1 MIVEL
6 SYIIGERGD
15 NEPALVLGLSKPKVT
30 SRARF
35 GDGQGK
41 SNQTSILELSS
52 HNGTHIDAPW
62 HVLPDGKRIN
72 DFSISDFVFDKPIL
86 VECPK
91 DGLEKINQKDLAP
104 HAEALR
110 YCDLLLVYTGFSK
123 FRSVDPE
130 KYALQSPAF
139 SEEGAQYIVDNFE
152 NIRCIGM
159 DFMGAENIPEG
170 RKAGWPVHKIL
181 LGNNRKFF
189 HIEDMNLAPVVGKK
203 IKRVNAAP
211 LRMINI
217 EASPVT
223 VIAEIE

>member
-6 SYIIGERGD
+6 SYIIGERDD
-15 NEPALVLGLSKPKVT
+15 NEPALVLGLSKPKVMP
-30 SRARF
+30 RARF

-41 SNQTSILELSS
+41 SNQTSVLELSS
-52 HNGTHIDAPW
+52 HNGTHIDVPW

-72 DFSISDFVFDKPIL
+72 DFPISDFVFDKPIL
-86 VECPK
+86 IECPK
-91 DGLEKINQKDLAP
+91 DALEKINRKDLEV
-104 HAEALR
+104 HAVALR
-110 YCDLLLVYTGFSK
+110 KCDLMLVYTGFSK
-123 FRSVDPE
+123 YRLIDPR
-130 KYALQSPAF
+130 KYALESPAF
-139 SEEGAQYIVDNFE
+139 SEQGAQYIVDNFE

-181 LGNNRKFF
+181 LGNNRQFF
-189 HIEDMNLAPVVGKK
+189 HIEDMNLAPIVGKK
-203 IKRVNAAP
+203 IERVFVAP